1 MHLAAKMPETA
12 RFAEK
17 HAREKKN
24 NTFGIHRK
32 MPIAP
37 ENDERNNGKRPRPPS
52 RDILHSP
59 QEPPRTPKRT
69 SAGNRANGQTGK
81 RANGQT
87 GKRATGQPDNR
98 TTGQSGSRAVGQ
110 SGSQALRQTGKQ
122 AVGQSGS
129 RAVGHDTRTSGRHG
143 GRKENRNVRKKA
155 GARTFRTKENAA
167 LAKPRMGFSNGCF
180 SFAVADHQVPAISL

>member
-17 HAREKKN
+17 HAHEKK
-24 NTFGIHRK
+24 TTPSASIARRPSHRK
-32 MPIAP
+32 MTKETTENAP
-37 ENDERNNGKRPRPPS
+37 APLTRHPS
-52 RDILHSP
+52 LPAGTTPHTQTDIGWQP
-59 QEPPRTPKRT
+59 CNRATGQP
-69 SAGNRANGQTGK
+69 GNRATGQPG
-81 RANGQT
+81 N
-87 GKRATGQPDNR
+87 RATGQPDNR
-98 TTGQSGSRAVGQ
+98 TTGQTDKRTNGQ
-110 SGSQALRQTGKQ
+110 TDKRTNGQT
-122 AVGQSGS
+122 GS

>member
-32 MPIAP
+32 APIAP
-37 ENDERNNGKRPRPPS
+37 ENDERNNGKRPRPSS

-69 SAGNRANGQTGK
+69 SAGNRT
-81 RANGQT
+81 
-87 GKRATGQPDNR
+87 TGQPDNR
-98 TTGQSGSRAVGQ
+98 TTGQPDNRANG
-110 SGSQALRQTGKQ
+110 QTGK
-122 AVGQSGS
+122 

>member
-17 HAREKKN
+17 HAREKK
-24 NTFGIHRK
+24 TTPSASIARCPSHRK
-32 MPIAP
+32 MTKETTENALAP
-37 ENDERNNGKRPRPPS
+37 LTRHPS
-52 RDILHSP
+52 LPAGTTPHTQTDIGWQP
-59 QEPPRTPKRT
+59 
-69 SAGNRANGQTGK
+69 GN
-81 RANGQT
+81 
-87 GKRATGQPDNR
+87 RATGQPDNR
-98 TTGQSGSRAVGQ
+98 TTG
-110 SGSQALRQTGKQ
+110 QTGKQ

-129 RAVGHDTRTSGRHG
+129 RAVGHDTCTSGRHG

>member
-17 HAREKKN
+17 DAREKK
-24 NTFGIHRK
+24 TTASASIARRPSHRK
-32 MPIAP
+32 MTKETTENAP
-37 ENDERNNGKRPRPPS
+37 APLTRHPS
-52 RDILHSP
+52 LPAGTTPHTQTDIGWQP
-59 QEPPRTPKRT
+59 
-69 SAGNRANGQTGK
+69 GNRATGQPG
-81 RANGQT
+81 N
-87 GKRATGQPDNR
+87 RATGQPDNR
-98 TTGQSGSRAVGQ
+98 TTGQPDNRAN
-110 SGSQALRQTGKQ
+110 RQTGKQ

-129 RAVGHDTRTSGRHG
+129 RAVGHDTCTSGRHG

>member
-17 HAREKKN
+17 HAHEKK
-24 NTFGIHRK
+24 TTPSASIARRPSHRK
-32 MPIAP
+32 MTKETTENAP
-37 ENDERNNGKRPRPPS
+37 APLTRHPS
-52 RDILHSP
+52 LPAGTTPHTQTDIGWQP
-59 QEPPRTPKRT
+59 C
-69 SAGNRANGQTGK
+69 NRATGQPG
-81 RANGQT
+81 N
-87 GKRATGQPDNR
+87 RATGQPDNR
-98 TTGQSGSRAVGQ
+98 TNGQTDKRTNGQ
-110 SGSQALRQTGKQ
+110 T
-122 AVGQSGS
+122 GS

>member
-1 MHLAAKMPETA
+1 MRT
-12 RFAEK
+12 
-17 HAREKKN
+17 KKN

-32 MPIAP
+32 TPIAP
-37 ENDERNNGKRPRPPS
+37 ENDERNNGKRPRPPHATS
-52 RDILHSP
+52 FT
-59 QEPPRTPKRT
+59 PRRNHPAHPNGHRLATGQP
-69 SAGNRANGQTGK
+69 GNRANGQTGK
-81 RANGQT
+81 RANGQM
-87 GKRATGQPDNR
+87 GKWANGQPDNRTTGQPDNR
-98 TTGQSGSRAVGQ
+98 TTGQPDNQTTRQPDNRAN
-110 SGSQALRQTGKQ
+110 RQTGKQ